1 MNQLPFQTHSLTSY
15 EAALAMAGSSTSLK
29 AKVMEWLIVHG
40 PATDKQIQEGLK
52 MGGSTQR
59 PRRIELQKEGLVVE
73 AGQVKQG
80 NGRRATR
87 WGVAV

>member
-1 MNQLPFQTHSLTSY
+1 VNKLPFQTHSLTSY

-40 PATDKQIQEGLK
+40 PATDKQMQEGLN

-59 PRRIELQKEGLVVE
+59 PRRVELFQAGLIQEVDK
-73 AGQVKQG
+73 VKQT

-87 WGVAV
+87 WGVA